1 MIDDLLLHIHAAETI
16 QAGISDGDIKRPIQ
30 VILRKAERLL
40 DPQLQVFIVDT
51 IFGKE
56 TGNELLRKAH
66 QHRGTLRINMPVL
79 IYFQRCIHHICKYRK
94 KI

>member
-16 QAGISDGDIKRPIQ
+16 QAGIPDGDIKHPFQ
-30 VILRKAERLL
+30 VILRKAEHLL
-40 DPQLQVFIVDT
+40 VPQLQEYIVDN

-66 QHRGTLRINMPVL
+66 QHRGILRINMPVL
-79 IYFQRCIHHICKYRK
+79 IYVQRCIPHICKYRK